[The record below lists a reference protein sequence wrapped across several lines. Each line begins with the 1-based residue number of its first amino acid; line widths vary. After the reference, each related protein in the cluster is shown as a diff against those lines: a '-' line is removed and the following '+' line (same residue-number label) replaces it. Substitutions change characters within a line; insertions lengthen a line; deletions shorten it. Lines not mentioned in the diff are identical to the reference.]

1 MYEYFD
7 FDYNRAV
14 FEWDEEKAASNFTKH
29 GIRFETASKVFADE
43 NKMIRN
49 DDEHPW
55 EERYQILGKVG
66 KILFVVCTFRRG
78 NVVHIISARRATDPE
93 KVRYEHGESYNK

>member
-43 NKMIRN
+43 NKMI
-49 DDEHPW
+49 
-55 EERYQILGKVG
+55 QIG
-66 KILFVVCTFRRG
+66 
-78 NVVHIISARRATDPE
+78 RAH
-93 KVRYEHGESYNK
+93 V